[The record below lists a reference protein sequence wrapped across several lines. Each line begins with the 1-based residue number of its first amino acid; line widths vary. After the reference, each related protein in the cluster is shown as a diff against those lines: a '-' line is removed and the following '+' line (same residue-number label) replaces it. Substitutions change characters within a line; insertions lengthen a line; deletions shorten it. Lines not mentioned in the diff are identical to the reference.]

1 MITLIDGAVHDLP
14 VGAAVV
20 PAYMKQI
27 ASASVVNSIGLDD
40 YLAVRAVASPNQRQA
55 LDELV
60 ATKLAAAAQ
69 ELLDSHAA
77 LPKQRDTRKW
87 QASDVRQWQHA
98 RAAQITRNWLAD
110 FAADSAVPARVRQA
124 TTLG

>member
-1 MITLIDGAVHDLP
+1 MITLVDGTVHDIP

-20 PAYMKQI
+20 PAYMQQI
-27 ASASVVNSIGLDD
+27 ASATAVNSIGLDD
-40 YLAVRAVASPNQRQA
+40 YLAVRGVASPNQRQA
-55 LDELV
+55 LDDLV

-69 ELLDSHAA
+69 GLRHSHAA

-98 RAAQITRNWLAD
+98 RAAQIIRNWLAD
-110 FAADSAVPARVRQA
+110 FAANSAVPARVRLA
-124 TTLG
+124 ATLG

>member
-1 MITLIDGAVHDLP
+1 MITLVDGAVHDIP

-20 PAYMKQI
+20 PAYMEQI
-27 ASASVVNSIGLDD
+27 ASATAVNSIGLDD

-55 LDELV
+55 LDDLV
-60 ATKLAAAAQ
+60 VAKLTAAAQ
-69 ELLDSHAA
+69 GLQGADSA

-110 FAADSAVPARVRQA
+110 FAANSAVPARVRLA
-124 TTLG
+124 ATLG

>member
-1 MITLIDGAVHDLP
+1 MITLVDGTVHDIP
-14 VGAAVV
+14 VGVAVV
-20 PAYMKQI
+20 PAYMHQI
-27 ASASVVNSIGLDD
+27 ASATAVNSIGLDD

-55 LDELV
+55 LDDLV

-69 ELLDSHAA
+69 GLQSADSA
-77 LPKQRDTRKW
+77 LPKQQDTRKW

-110 FAADSAVPARVRQA
+110 FAANSAVPARVRLA
-124 TTLG
+124 ATLG